1 MSEKNPLGSVSFIVS
16 ATFLGLITLGALFI
30 ALWPED
36 EKGSPPSEQSPPS
49 ASPSVDPTIET
60 GSDDVDAE
68 EASLTPSASGSLCG
82 LERHETEFHVLFP
95 EAETTWTMINGMQ
108 APGSPVNGPGVVEEN
123 VRYCY
128 SRTPEG
134 AVLAT
139 ANFLVLT
146 NTGRDRMTGE
156 WERLVAPG
164 PGRSPFIESIESREG
179 TSEVPGQVSAAKVV
193 SYSEDDARISIG
205 LLASDGLRASM
216 TFDLTWAE
224 GDWKIVVDE
233 NGEGDPSFTL
243 LDDFAGFTPWA
254 AI

>member
-1 MSEKNPLGSVSFIVS
+1 MSEKNPMGSVSFVVS
-16 ATFLGLITLGALFI
+16 AAFLALVTFGALVI

-36 EKGSPPSEQSPPS
+36 EEASSASEQNP
-49 ASPSVDPTIET
+49 SPSPSSSGPTTGTEGDGVGADP
-60 GSDDVDAE
+60 
-68 EASLTPSASGSLCG
+68 SLTPSESGSVCG
-82 LERHETEFHVLFP
+82 LEPHETEFLALFP
-95 EAETTWTMINGMQ
+95 EENTTWTMINGMQ
-108 APGSPVNGPGVVEEN
+108 APGSPVNGPGVVTET

-139 ANFLVLT
+139 ANFLVLA
-146 NTGRDRMTGE
+146 NTGRDRMTGR

-164 PGRSPFIESIESREG
+164 PGRPLFINDIEAQESA
-179 TSEVPGQVSAAKVV
+179 SEVPGQVSAAKVV
-193 SYSEDDARISIG
+193 SYTEDDARISIG

-216 TFDLTWAE
+216 TFNLTWTE

-233 NGEGDPSFTL
+233 NGGGDPNFTI
-243 LDDFAGFTPWA
+243 LDDFAGFTPWG